1 MSELSSAKFIIDNTP
16 VGLIQEIDDN
26 MKTLNS
32 HLEESKEFK
41 DLIMSYEEEH
51 FKQVPLGEDKL
62 ILSKYN
68 KDEQGYYYDQTKK
81 YKLLINPLSEN
92 FEKLEKI
99 TPNYPL
105 QVLLD
110 KKVNE
115 YKEKYYTK
123 EKTSHNIFYEEKDN
137 KCKVKVLLSSHHIEL
152 KNYQT
157 GEWIACYVISP
168 KDQGEYSIEGE
179 IKINTFYYEENN
191 TQFHLEEKVT
201 ETIKASTDEE
211 LCNKIIELIESKEN
225 KIQTDLTEAFD
236 SFEEEYTK
244 PLRRR
249 LPMTRMK
256 MNWSLNQLALK

>member
-1 MSELSSAKFIIDNTP
+1 MSELKSAKFIIDNTP
-16 VGLIQEIDDN
+16 VGFIQEIDDN
-26 MKTLNS
+26 LKSLNS

-41 DLIMSYEEEH
+41 DLIKSYEEDH

-62 ILSKYN
+62 ILSKFN
-68 KDEQGYYYDQTKK
+68 KDDQGYYYDQSKK

-99 TPNYPL
+99 TQNYPL

-123 EKTSHNIFYEEKDN
+123 DKTSHNVYYEEKDTKWN
-137 KCKVKVLLSSHHIEL
+137 VKVLLSSHHIEL

-157 GEWIACYVISP
+157 GEWISCYVISP
-168 KDQGEYSIEGE
+168 KEQGEYSIEGS
-179 IKINTFYYEENN
+179 ITINTFYNEENN
-191 TQFHLEEKVT
+191 TQFHLEEKVSD
-201 ETIKASTDEE
+201 TIKAANDEE
-211 LCNKIIELIESKEN
+211 LWDKIIEIIESKEN
-225 KIQTDLTEAFD
+225 KIQIDLTEAFD

-244 PLRRR
+244 PLRRK
-249 LPMTRMK
+249 LPMTGMK